1 MENKYKSEV
10 DKVRIGISLIMETIE
25 FDEEGEEEE
34 ERDGKETY
42 YARNQE
48 ERRWVY
54 RTPCTE

>member
-1 MENKYKSEV
+1 MSEV